1 MLHARFGL
9 PILPPTVAVV
19 AGTRNVG
26 AVPVRPLM
34 PSGRG
39 DLEGV
44 GKMYGMHDG
53 AVALSDRGFW
63 LPDGDFSTHDE
74 AFEAARAVVG
84 RRCSADGVGP
94 LPVIGDFVIPPVD
107 GVASRDFQTL
117 HFDFGLPLVPA
128 VAQDVARYTALYVA
142 RSAADASATTRL
154 VPLVPLLR
162 GREWPERS
170 ELLARFVAYGQT
182 HGAWDDSRG
191 YSEGSLAR
199 VIEAALAV
207 SPLLPSVKADPD
219 FLCGM
224 EFGSL
229 SAELAFFRRH
239 GLDVDEVAIDVAL
252 RPGQLMIFDN
262 LALAHGRR
270 GCRQPGELHQR
281 LFGHRQLS
289 PVEQRASREH
299 VLSAFSSSSPPR
311 CSGL

>member
-1 MLHARFGL
+1 
-9 PILPPTVAVV
+9 
-19 AGTRNVG
+19 
-26 AVPVRPLM
+26 M

-39 DLEGV
+39 DVEGV

-53 AVALSDRGFW
+53 AAALSDHGFW
-63 LPDGDFSTHDE
+63 LADGNFSTRDG

-84 RRCSADGVGP
+84 RRCTGDGVEP
-94 LPVIGDFVIPPVD
+94 LPVIGDFVIPPLD

-117 HFDFGLPLVPA
+117 HFDFGLPLVPV
-128 VAQDVARYTALYVA
+128 VAQDVARYTALYIT
-142 RSAADASATTRL
+142 RSAAGVSARTRL
-154 VPLVPLLR
+154 VPLIALLR
-162 GREWPERS
+162 RREWPERS

-224 EFGSL
+224 EFNSL
-229 SAELAFFRRH
+229 SAEHAFFRRH
-239 GLDVDEVAIDVAL
+239 GLDVEAVTVDVAL

-281 LFGHRQLS
+281 VFGHRQLS
-289 PVEQRASREH
+289 PVEQRAPRER
-299 VLSAFSSSSPPR
+299 VLSAFYSPSPDDAAARRGDVDSVGTTHPR
-311 CSGL
+311 ALRDVR